1 MASRAAPSDI
11 GAYDSHGTSTTVT
24 ASPNPSAVGQTVT
37 FTAVV
42 TARLGNFDYGGTVQ
56 FAVDGS
62 NFGSPQSINSMGV
75 AAIQDSKLSAGT
87 HTITATYSGD
97 SSFTA
102 SSGTLSCGLVVVG
115 PVSLSRSTISA
126 TPASVAVNGKVTVT
140 LTARDANG
148 NQELGGGLTVAF
160 GLTTGSAGGSF
171 GTVTDNKNGTYTA
184 TFTATKVGS
193 DTITATIG
201 GAAVTS
207 TPPIVKVTSSSASL
221 SQSTVTVSS
230 GSVAVGGKITVALT
244 AQDDHGNQQL
254 KGGLAVKFV
263 LASGK
268 RRGHFRAGD
277 PPQERDLHGD
287 IHAKPGGH
295 QHDHR
300 EDQRSGCYLDSADGD
315 GDAKS
320 GHCLPAAPDT
330 CCRGRKPHEWHIHAV
345 GR

>member
-1 MASRAAPSDI
+1 
-11 GAYDSHGTSTTVT
+11 
-24 ASPNPSAVGQTVT
+24 
-37 FTAVV
+37 
-42 TARLGNFDYGGTVQ
+42 
-56 FAVDGS
+56 
-62 NFGSPQSINSMGV
+62 MGV

-263 LASGK
+263 LASGSAGGIFGPVTRHK
-268 RRGHFRAGD
+268 NGTYTATFTPSRAGTNTIIARID
-277 PPQERDLHGD
+277 GVAVTSTPPTVTVTPRAAIAFPLPRTLAAAAVSLMNGTFMPLAVDGD
-287 IHAKPGGH
+287 SPRR
-295 QHDHR
+295 HDAA
-300 EDQRSGCYLDSADGD
+300 LLALMVDSA
-315 GDAKS
+315 
-320 GHCLPAAPDT
+320 
-330 CCRGRKPHEWHIHAV
+330 
-345 GR
+345 